1 MKSLRGIFFATPAIL
16 IATIVYGIVSLI
28 ISFFDRKR
36 TGIAQHSV
44 AQAWARL
51 LVRVSGVRMRVE
63 GLEHIDVSRSYV
75 FIANHLSYSD
85 TPVVLASIPSQIRF
99 LAKRGLFQ
107 IPLLGTHLSRAGHIR
122 VPLEDPRGA
131 VKTLQLAAETI
142 QQNSISLLIF
152 PEGGRSEDGNLQPFR
167 EGGAYIAIRAKVP
180 VVPMVLI
187 GTREVLPFGG
197 GVIHSGPV
205 TLRILEPI
213 ETASMTAKDRGP
225 LTTRLRGLIA
235 NELGVASPA
244 DVIPEVIQEP
254 VVRSS
259 D

>member
-1 MKSLRGIFFATPAIL
+1 MKSLRGIFFATPVIL
-16 IATIVYGIVSLI
+16 LATIIYGIISLI
-28 ISFFDRKR
+28 VSFFDRKR
-36 TGIAQHSV
+36 TGVAQHSI

-51 LVRVSGVRMRVE
+51 LVRVSGVRVRVE
-63 GLEHIDVSRSYV
+63 GIDNINLSKSYV

-85 TPVVLASIPSQIRF
+85 TPVVLASIPAQIRF

-131 VKTLQLAAETI
+131 VKTLQLAAEAI
-142 QQNSISLLIF
+142 RQNGISLLIF

-167 EGGAYIAIRAKVP
+167 EGGAYIAIRAGVP
-180 VVPMVLI
+180 VVPVVLI

-213 ETASMTAKDRGP
+213 ETAGLTAKDRGP
-225 LTTRLRGLIA
+225 LTAKLRALIA
-235 NELGVASPA
+235 AELGVLTAAEEPQQ
-244 DVIPEVIQEP
+244 VVHEP